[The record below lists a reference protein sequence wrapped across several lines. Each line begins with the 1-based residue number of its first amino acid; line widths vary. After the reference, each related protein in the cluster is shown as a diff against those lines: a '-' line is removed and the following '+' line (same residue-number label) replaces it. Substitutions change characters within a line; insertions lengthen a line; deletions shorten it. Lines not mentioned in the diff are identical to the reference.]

1 MAVPALASILS
12 VVRLRER
19 MREREPLT
27 LQRAASS

>member
-1 MAVPALASILS
+1 MAVSALASILS

-27 LQRAASS
+27 LQRAASG

>member
-1 MAVPALASILS
+1 MAVPALASILN

-27 LQRAASS
+27 LQRAANG